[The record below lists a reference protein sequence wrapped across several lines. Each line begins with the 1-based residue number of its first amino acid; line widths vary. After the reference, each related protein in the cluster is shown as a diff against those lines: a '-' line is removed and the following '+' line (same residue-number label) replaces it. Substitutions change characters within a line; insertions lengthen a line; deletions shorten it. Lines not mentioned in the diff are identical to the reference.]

1 MSMFLSP
8 GGFLKYGGI
17 VLLVVGIVGYTGV
30 TNSIEFF
37 QLDAGEN
44 AVHVVLGIV
53 AIALG
58 FGVKGMEDAKKWIVV
73 AVGALALVA
82 TIYSLITPSGAFAA
96 GTGFTSPNA
105 GFTNLENPAD
115 TILHLVVTVWAAAAA
130 FMKAEAPAMRPA

>member
-17 VLLVVGIVGYTGV
+17 VLLVVGIVGYSGV

-44 AVHVVLGIV
+44 AVHTLLGIV

-58 FGVKGMEDAKKWIVV
+58 FGVKGMEAAKKWIVV
-73 AVGALALVA
+73 AVGLLALIA
-82 TIYSLITPSGAFAA
+82 TIYSLITPSGAFVAA
-96 GTGFTSPNA
+96 TGFSNPNA

-115 TILHLVVTVWAAAAA
+115 TVLHLVVTVWAAAAA
-130 FMKAEAPAMRPA
+130 FMTAEALAPRPA